1 MSSAVSSGKKP
12 KTVKENRFFQDFVK
26 ITGSI
31 PGLIWMRPKIYFAG
45 SKKKCRTKGGVVF
58 VANHNT
64 FFDPIMLYCAIWWR
78 RLSFLATKDLYKS
91 KFFGWMITTVGC
103 IQVDKDNFSL
113 QSMHAVVDRLK
124 AGKAIVIFPEGQV
137 TAAEQNRSYK
147 SGAVL
152 MAQLAGAPI
161 QPVYIAPLKKWYHRR
176 VAVIGEPI
184 DISSMC
190 GRFPSVEEMEKI
202 SIYLRE
208 QEQALAEYYETTKKR
223 GK

>member
-1 MSSAVSSGKKP
+1 MHSTVNSGKKS
-12 KTVKENRFFQDFVK
+12 KTVKESRFFQDFVK

-31 PGLIWMRPKIYFAG
+31 PGLIWMRPKVYYVG
-45 SKKKCRTKGGVVF
+45 DKKKSRPKGGVVIA
-58 VANHNT
+58 ANHNT
-64 FFDPIMLYCAIWWR
+64 FFDPIMLYCTIWWR
-78 RLSFLATKDLYKS
+78 RLNFLATKDLYKNN
-91 KFFGWMITTVGC
+91 FFGWMITTVGC
-103 IQVDKDNFSL
+103 IQVDKENFSI

-137 TAAEQNRSYK
+137 TAAQQDRSYK

-161 QPVYIAPLKKWYHRR
+161 QQVYIAPLEKWYHRR

-184 DISSMC
+184 DISAMC

-208 QEQALAEYYETTKKR
+208 QEMVLSEYYQTKRKKR
-223 GK
+223 